1 MDSIVNLIL
10 NRSVVTVEHIK
21 ITKAT
26 PEYVLPLS
34 NTSLQGVA
42 LEGTRL
48 SSGIA

>member
-26 PEYVLPLS
+26 PEYVLLLPL
-34 NTSLQGVA
+34 T
-42 LEGTRL
+42 
-48 SSGIA
+48 GIQ